1 MNPLRSVEAGCSS
14 GLLPGV
20 SAVIGE
26 MGRSVRRHT
35 ARPAR
40 ARIKASTQTDWPV
53 NLCSLGSS
61 LLVAAG
67 TGRARGMALDEHP
80 QMLYRPLG
88 STGEKLSL
96 IHISEPTRLGMIS
109 YAVFCLK

>member
-1 MNPLRSVEAGCSS
+1 LWRTRAYKQVLWHPDGVP

-53 NLCSLGSS
+53 
-61 LLVAAG
+61 
-67 TGRARGMALDEHP
+67 
-80 QMLYRPLG
+80 
-88 STGEKLSL
+88 
-96 IHISEPTRLGMIS
+96 
-109 YAVFCLK
+109 

>member
-40 ARIKASTQTDWPV
+40 ARIKASTQTHWPV
-53 NLCSLGSS
+53 NLCSLGS
-61 LLVAAG
+61 
-67 TGRARGMALDEHP
+67 
-80 QMLYRPLG
+80 
-88 STGEKLSL
+88 
-96 IHISEPTRLGMIS
+96 
-109 YAVFCLK
+109 